1 MKIEKI
7 IYDSARS
14 LNNVEDKLSIS
25 VLVIF
30 CYKTSGKMFAEL
42 LYGSNHKQFIERLT
56 AQYISY
62 DIDFSI
68 RLDNPNV
75 REAFTKTLD
84 KVKEQ
89 YDANG
94 YYKALHE
101 GDPFALV
108 IEKITEQKNKQTTC
122 PLAPIS
128 KSVCCEANSN

>member
-7 IYDSARS
+7 IYHSARS

-25 VLVIF
+25 VLVLF
-30 CYKTSGKMFAEL
+30 CYKTSGAIFAEL
-42 LYGSNHKQFIERLT
+42 LYSNDHSQFIDRLT
-56 AQYISY
+56 AQHSNYE
-62 DIDFSI
+62 IDFSI

-108 IEKITEQKNKQTTC
+108 IEKITEQKNK
-122 PLAPIS
+122 I
-128 KSVCCEANSN
+128 